1 MIHKLVV
8 KGRKIEKVDPFV
20 FVEGGINS
28 DQIEVLASDEWA
40 ECTSVT
46 LQMIKPNQET
56 YSYILAGEPVNVPQR
71 FMQDPGKIEFALI
84 GYDGDTVRITTERMR
99 SCAGA
104 RVVETGAD
112 VTDVAG
118 DPEVDEPDKWAQL
131 INLCTGLQSSVSGI
145 QSDVDAIEAAYFP
158 KTGGTISGN
167 TVIDTGAA
175 EPNLSVKRTVDGE
188 VHEGIVRIDSD
199 GVLGIRHKVGDSAV
213 NNLYLEQSKT
223 RLSKPLDVA
232 SGGVPTNG
240 EVGQVL
246 KKGASGAEWVDS
258 LKVDNNGVLA
268 AKSVKVADN
277 PDSPTSGIVLETKTD
292 GTTSIHGFDNEPV
305 GEVIVADCDPETDD
319 SHAVNAKTMR
329 EYVGSTGNTL
339 IGTASGNVAHA
350 EDAFAAKPMEI
361 RIKGRTVNNL
371 WPEFNKSYAGITS
384 STDDSGLITV
394 SGTATNLDSYV
405 SVQIGGVAAGET
417 YTIKTST
424 EVPSNVIVSVFPLRP
439 DGVEISGNRITVES
453 SATYATGQLPEGTT
467 QLACR
472 FIVLQGKTVNFSM
485 RVMLVEG
492 TEAPNCFTPTG
503 IHGVEPEKLVVA
515 GKNLL
520 QLEPDLVPLTT
531 NGITFTPRDDGG
543 ILVIGTAT
551 GTAYY
556 NLDFNRG
563 YKNVISPN
571 MCMETITVS
580 CSGAEDVGLNVGA
593 FKLKFDS
600 YDYYTIAKSNG
611 NVTGRIPVDALSL
624 RSYLQVDVGSSVDNE
639 IVYPQLEL
647 GSTVTTFEKPCV
659 VNVTLSEMDP
669 LMDGDTLTISQD
681 GSASV
686 ERADGTVDQLG
697 TVALPAL
704 PAPTFNAYMSGGYI
718 PGEIEAEYERDVNI
732 AYELLEA
739 KIAALEIADA
749 TD

>member
-1 MIHKLVV
+1 MIHKLIV

-46 LQMIKPNQET
+46 LQMIKQNQET

-99 SCAGA
+99 GCAGA

-167 TVIDTGAA
+167 TVVDTGAV
-175 EPNLSVKRTVDGE
+175 EPNLSVKRTVDGA

-199 GVLGIRHKVGDSAV
+199 GVLGIRHKVDDSVV

-240 EVGQVL
+240 DVGQVL
-246 KKGASGAEWVDS
+246 KKGDSGAEWVDS
-258 LKVDNNGVLA
+258 LKIDDNGVLA
-268 AKSVKVADN
+268 AKSVKVADD
-277 PDSPTSGIVLETKTD
+277 PDQPTSGIVLETKAD
-292 GTTSIHGFDNEPV
+292 GTTSIHGLGNEPV
-305 GEVIVADCDPETDD
+305 DDVLVADCDPETDD

-339 IGTASGNVAHA
+339 IGTAAGNVAHA
-350 EDAFAAKPMEI
+350 EDSFAAKPREI

-371 WPEFNKSYAGITS
+371 WPVINATS
-384 STDDSGLITV
+384 DGVTVSTDDTGLVTV
-394 SGTATNLDSYV
+394 SGTPTQTIYANTNGHGIVANKPYTLTASEVTNASRSTWSIYV
-405 SVQIGGVAAGET
+405 EERDADGTFIAAQSLSASRPTITFTTAANCVQLRCMIIVYAG
-417 YTIKTST
+417 Y
-424 EVPSNVIVSVFPLRP
+424 
-439 DGVEISGNRITVES
+439 
-453 SATYATGQLPEGTT
+453 SANLTT
-467 QLACR
+467 
-472 FIVLQGKTVNFSM
+472 

-492 TEAPNCFTPTG
+492 TEAPDFFTPTG

-515 GKNLL
+515 GKNLIP
-520 QLEPDLVPLTT
+520 QNTTIVEDRNISVKTGEP
-531 NGITFTPRDDGG
+531 
-543 ILVIGTAT
+543 
-551 GTAYY
+551 
-556 NLDFNRG
+556 
-563 YKNVISPN
+563 
-571 MCMETITVS
+571 
-580 CSGAEDVGLNVGA
+580 
-593 FKLKFDS
+593 
-600 YDYYTIAKSNG
+600 YTE
-611 NVTGRIPVDALSL
+611 
-624 RSYLQVDVGSSVDNE
+624 VGSAVTSAFPIKENQDYIVSLSSGTLSCVAFYDMQNRYIASSQCNSGVNTVRSVSGSCFARIGIFNYASGLK
-639 IVYPQLEL
+639 VQLEL
-647 GSTVTTFEKPCV
+647 GSTATAYEAPAVADVELPET
-659 VNVTLSEMDP
+659 DP
-669 LMDGDTLTISQD
+669 LMDGDTLIISQD

-686 ERADGTVDQLG
+686 ARADNTVDQLD
-697 TVALPAL
+697 TVTLPAL
-704 PAPTFNAYMSGGYI
+704 PAPTFNAYMAGGYV
-718 PGEIEAEYERDVNI
+718 PGEIKTEYERDVNI
-732 AYELLEA
+732 VIGQLEA
-739 KIAALEIADA
+739 KISDLAVQQA
-749 TD
+749 TN